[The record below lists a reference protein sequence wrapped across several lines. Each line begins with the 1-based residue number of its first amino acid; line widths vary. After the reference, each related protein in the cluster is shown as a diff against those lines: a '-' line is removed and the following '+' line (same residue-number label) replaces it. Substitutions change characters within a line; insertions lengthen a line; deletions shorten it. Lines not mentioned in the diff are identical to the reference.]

1 MQGNRGPLPPLYVD
15 CANGVGINI
24 LSTFAKQVADTLP
37 ITPVNTD
44 TANPAAL
51 NSQCGADY
59 VKTKQALPPSV
70 QAAGYLAKPGV
81 RACSFDGDADRIVY
95 YYLQDGKTFKLLD
108 GDKIAVMVAMFF
120 VDLVTKTKLS
130 GEKKPEVGVVQTA
143 YANGSSTK
151 YLRSV
156 SLVQRV
162 HLQRLG

>member
-1 MQGNRGPLPPLYVD
+1 M
-15 CANGVGINI
+15 GINI
-24 LSTFAKQVADTLP
+24 LSPFSKQVADVLP
-37 ITPVNTD
+37 IHPINTD
-44 TANPAAL
+44 TANPASL

-70 QAAGYLAKPGV
+70 QSAGYLAKGDV

-120 VDLVTKTKLS
+120 VDLVNKTKLS
-130 GEKKPEVGVVQTA
+130 GDRKPEVGVVQTA

-151 YLRSV
+151 YLRGV
-156 SLVQRV
+156 SSTS
-162 HLQRLG
+162 